1 MKFCYR
7 GVLLFFLLFM
17 GSLPLVAGQ
26 SRRTPAARA
35 PVEDTGP
42 VSVMRSA
49 TMRITITSDT
59 IGIFEYLADP
69 KKVVLWLPDQAVME
83 PQLGGK
89 YHYRFRDT
97 EGVWSGVVTEFIRG
111 NTFGLTW
118 RPPDEEFETNLR
130 YKLSPQGADTIIE
143 LSVSGLTSSAALDKA
158 VKYWVFYLQNLK
170 SVIEA
175 GTDMRGQ
182 LAKPPKRPAG
192 RSRPR

>member
-1 MKFCYR
+1 MKAHYR
-7 GVLLFFLLFM
+7 NILLLLLLLL
-17 GSLPLVAGQ
+17 GNLPLVAQ
-26 SRRTPAARA
+26 RSRRAPAR
-35 PVEDTGP
+35 VEDTGP

-49 TMRITITSDT
+49 TMRITISSDT

-69 KKVVLWLPDQAVME
+69 KKVVLWFPDQAVME

-89 YHYRFRDT
+89 YHYRFRDS

-118 RPPDEEFETNLR
+118 RPPEEEYETNLR
-130 YKLSPQGADTIIE
+130 YKLFPQGADTIVE
-143 LSVSGLTSSAALDKA
+143 LTASGFTSSAALDKA
-158 VKYWVFYLQNLK
+158 VKYFVFYLQNLK

-182 LAKPPKRPAG
+182 ITQRPKRPAG

>member
-1 MKFCYR
+1 MKLPYR
-7 GVLLFFLLFM
+7 SILLLVLL
-17 GSLPLVAGQ
+17 GTLPLTAQQ
-26 SRRTPAARA
+26 SRRSTGRVKA
-35 PVEDTGP
+35 EDTGP
-42 VSVMRSA
+42 VSVMRST
-49 TMRITITSDT
+49 TMRITIASDT
-59 IGIFEYLADP
+59 IGIFEHLADP

-89 YHYRFRDT
+89 YHYRFRDS

-118 RPPDEEFETNLR
+118 RPPEEEYETNLR
-130 YKLSPQGADTIIE
+130 YKLFPQGADTIVE
-143 LSVSGLTSSAALDKA
+143 LTASGFTSSAALDKA
-158 VKYWVFYLQNLK
+158 VKYFVVYLQNLK

-182 LAKPPKRPAG
+182 ITQRPKRPAG